1 VSAAGIAPQ
10 EPEFPLLVKLGSI
23 IRHAEE
29 AISDQGHHFDVAAVE
44 TLLED
49 PDVAK
54 WMAAMDKLGLLP
66 VKR

>member
-1 VSAAGIAPQ
+1 MSAGAVPF
-10 EPEFPLLVKLGSI
+10 EPDPSLLAKLGSI

-29 AISDQGHHFDVAAVE
+29 AISDTGHRFDVAAVE

-49 PDVAK
+49 PDVAE
-54 WMAAMDKLGLLP
+54 WMVAMDELGLLP

>member
-1 VSAAGIAPQ
+1 MPSPF
-10 EPEFPLLVKLGSI
+10 EPEPGLLAKLGSI

-29 AISDQGHHFDVAAVE
+29 AIGDGGHHFDVAAVE

-49 PDVAK
+49 SEVAE
-54 WMAAMDKLGLLP
+54 WMQGMDALGLLP